1 MKVTNVV
8 VRLNNIDSR
17 VKAIASILFD
27 DCFAV
32 HDIAVVENARNDSL
46 LLVFPNMQRANGMYS
61 DIVHPTNQETRK
73 MIEDAIFSEY
83 ERVTKNEEGRRK
95 DKHRC

>member
-1 MKVTNVV
+1 MKVTSVV
-8 VRLNNIDSR
+8 VKLNNVDSR

-32 HDIAVVENARNDSL
+32 HDIAVVENTHNNL
-46 LLVFPNMQRANGMYS
+46 LLMFPSRKKSAGKYS
-61 DIVHPTNQETRK
+61 NVVHPINQETRK

-83 ERVTKNEEGRRK
+83 ERAIKNEKIRRY
-95 DKHRC
+95 

>member
-46 LLVFPNMQRANGMYS
+46 LLVFPNMQRANGLYS
-61 DIVHPTNQETRK
+61 DIAHPTNQETRK
-73 MIEDAIFSEY
+73 MIEDIVFSEY

>member
-1 MKVTNVV
+1 MKVTSVV
-8 VRLNNIDSR
+8 VRLNNGNR

-73 MIEDAIFSEY
+73 MLEDAIFSEY

>member
-1 MKVTNVV
+1 MKVTSVV

-32 HDIAVVENARNDSL
+32 HDIAVVENMKGL
-46 LLVFPNMQRANGMYS
+46 
-61 DIVHPTNQETRK
+61 
-73 MIEDAIFSEY
+73 
-83 ERVTKNEEGRRK
+83 
-95 DKHRC
+95 

>member
-8 VRLNNIDSR
+8 VRLNNGNR
-17 VKAIASILFD
+17 VKAMSSVLFD
-27 DCFAV
+27 DSFVV

>member
-1 MKVTNVV
+1 MKVTSVV
-8 VRLNNIDSR
+8 VRLNNGNR

-32 HDIAVVENARNDSL
+32 HDIAVVENARNNSL
-46 LLVFPNMQRANGMYS
+46 LLVFPNMQRANRMYS

-95 DKHRC
+95 DKHSC

>member
-1 MKVTNVV
+1 MRVTNVV
-8 VRLNNIDSR
+8 VRLNNVDNR
-17 VKAIASILFD
+17 VKAMASILFD

-32 HDIAVVENARNDSL
+32 HDIAVVENTHNNL
-46 LLVFPNMQRANGMYS
+46 LLVFPSRKKSTGEYS
-61 DIVHPTNQETRK
+61 NVIHPINQETRK

-83 ERVTKNEEGRRK
+83 ERVTKNEERRRK

>member
-8 VRLNNIDSR
+8 VKLNNGNR
-17 VKAIASILFD
+17 VKAIASVLFD
-27 DCFAV
+27 DSFVV

-73 MIEDAIFSEY
+73 MIEDVVFSEY
-83 ERVTKNEEGRRK
+83 ERVIKKRRRK
-95 DKHRC
+95 KKR

>member
-1 MKVTNVV
+1 MKVTSVV
-8 VRLNNIDSR
+8 VRLNNGNR

-73 MIEDAIFSEY
+73 MIEDAIFNEY